1 VSAPVR
7 RRTRPPRSEP
17 RSEQRFRALVE
28 NAAEVITITDADGVF
43 RYQSPSVGRVLGYPP
58 GALEGASAFDLVHPD
73 DRSAFTA
80 AVRELQGRPPGSM
93 VAVDCRLR
101 HFDGSWPHFEVVG
114 NNLLSDPDVAGIVLT
129 ARDVSERRVLE
140 DQLRHRAF
148 HDALTGLANRAL
160 FANRVEHAIVRSA
173 RRDGTMA
180 VLFLDL
186 DDFKTINDTLG
197 HAEGDVLLGM
207 VADRLREF
215 LRVGDTAARLGG
227 DEFAVLLEELADESE
242 ATAVAERILAALRTP
257 FTLQGREVTVAAS
270 IGIAIGWDAPE
281 GADTMLRDADV
292 AMYIAKSRGK
302 GRCAMFEPEMH
313 LRIVERMALR
323 ADLERALDDG
333 GQFHLRYHPIVD
345 LSSAAVTGMEALVRW
360 DHPSR
365 GLVSP
370 ADFIPLAEETGLI
383 VRLGRWVMEEA
394 ARQARIL
401 HDRQEGEFFLTVNL
415 SARQLS
421 DPDLLGDV
429 ARMVSAS
436 GLPADRLVLEIT
448 ESVLLHDAEPTVA
461 RLDALKALGL
471 RLAVDDFGTGYSSL
485 AYLRRFPVDIIKI
498 DKSFVDHVDG
508 REGAALTRA
517 IIDMAGVLGLQTIA
531 EGIER
536 PEQADRLLE
545 LGCLLGQGF
554 HYARPLTGPE
564 LEAFLS
570 ARGTAERR

>member
-1 VSAPVR
+1 
-7 RRTRPPRSEP
+7 
-17 RSEQRFRALVE
+17 VE
-28 NAAEVITITDADGVF
+28 NAAEVITIVDAGGVF
-43 RYQSPSVGRVLGYPP
+43 RYQSPSITGVLGYPLH
-58 GALEGASAFDLVHPD
+58 ALAGTPALDLVHPE
-73 DRSAFTA
+73 DRPAFTA
-80 AVRELQGRPPGSM
+80 TVRKLHAAPPGSM
-93 VAVDCRLR
+93 VAVNCRL
-101 HFDGSWPHFEVVG
+101 HHSDGSWRHVEVVG
-114 NNLLSDPDVAGIVLT
+114 NNLLSDPDVGGIVLT
-129 ARDVSERRVLE
+129 ARDVSERQILE

-186 DDFKTINDTLG
+186 DDFKTINDSLG
-197 HAEGDVLLGM
+197 HAEGDVLLVL
-207 VADRLREF
+207 VADRLRDS

-227 DEFAVLLEELADESE
+227 DEFAVLLEDLADEAE
-242 ATAVAERILAALRTP
+242 ATAVAERVLATIRAP
-257 FTLQGREVTVAAS
+257 FTLQGREVTIGAS
-270 IGIAIGWDAPE
+270 IGISLGWDAPE
-281 GADTMLRDADV
+281 GADTVLRDADV

-302 GRCAMFEPEMH
+302 GRCVTFEPDMH

-333 GQFHLRYHPIVD
+333 GQFHLRYHPVVD
-345 LSSAAVTGMEALVRW
+345 LATAAVAGMEALVRW
-360 DHPSR
+360 DHPTR

-383 VRLGRWVMEEA
+383 VRLGRWILEEA

-401 HDRQEGEFFLTVNL
+401 RDSQETEFFLTVNI

-421 DPDLLGDV
+421 DPDLLDDV
-429 ARMVSAS
+429 ARMVTAS
-436 GLPADRLVLEIT
+436 GLPATRLILEIT
-448 ESVLLHDAEPTVA
+448 ESVLLHDAEPAAA
-461 RLDALKALGL
+461 RLKALKALGL

-498 DKSFVDHVDG
+498 DKSFVDHVDSH
-508 REGAALTRA
+508 EGAALTRA
-517 IIDMAGVLGLQTIA
+517 IVDLANVLGLQTIA

-536 PEQADRLLE
+536 SGQADRLLE
-545 LGCLLGQGF
+545 LGCPLGQGF
-554 HYARPLTGPE
+554 HYARPMTGLE

-570 ARGTAERR
+570 ARRGAGPR